1 MILVGLTGN
10 IGSGKSSVS
19 RLLADR
25 GATIVDADVLA
36 RRAVEL
42 GTPAYDLIVGR
53 WGSTVLAPDGHLDR
67 AALRRIVF
75 GDPQQLEEL
84 NRIVHPEVERL
95 GDEVIDAARAR
106 GDRIVV
112 CDVPLLFERHMTD
125 RFDRIL
131 LVDADRA
138 IRLERLVKDRGL
150 RETEAMEMIAA
161 QMPAELK
168 RARADFIIDNNGT
181 LAQLERRVRD
191 VWNALVE
198 EEQRRHTAATIP

>member
-10 IGSGKSSVS
+10 IGSGKSSVAT
-19 RLLADR
+19 LLAEH

-42 GTPAYDLIVGR
+42 GTPAYERIVAR
-53 WGSTVLAPDGHLDR
+53 WGSAVLSPDGHLDR

-75 GDPQQLEEL
+75 ADPQQLEEL

-95 GDEVIDAARAR
+95 GDELIDAARAR

-168 RARADFIIDNNGT
+168 RARADFIIDNNGS
-181 LAQLERRVRD
+181 LAQLERRVDD

-198 EEQRRHTAATIP
+198 EEQPRHTAATFP